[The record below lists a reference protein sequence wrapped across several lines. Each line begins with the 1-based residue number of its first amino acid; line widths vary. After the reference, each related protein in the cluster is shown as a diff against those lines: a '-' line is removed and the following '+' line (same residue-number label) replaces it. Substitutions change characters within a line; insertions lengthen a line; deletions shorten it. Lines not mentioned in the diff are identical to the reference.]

1 MPMWAALDDDDALV
15 AHLRRTAHAVGLD
28 AERVSAPSSQFVR
41 VAGARFHYL
50 DWESSGPPVL
60 LLHGYGLTAH
70 TWDAV
75 VLGLHESY
83 RCLALD
89 QRGHGQTDWGS
100 AGDYV
105 LEARAAAA
113 AEMLDAVGV
122 DEVAV
127 VGQSLGGLVGL
138 RLAASL
144 GRRIAALAVVDAS
157 PFSPVTPGVGSR
169 FRDRTFASP
178 DEAFALVSRVSHGRE
193 PDVLRQ
199 NLLFNLRALPDGRW
213 TWRYDQGAE
222 MLRPEDFEA
231 RNRALVALLAQVTLP
246 ALVVH
251 GALSETIT
259 AEAAAELAEAL
270 PDGRMVTIADAG
282 HNIQGDA
289 PRALADMLSGFFD
302 DIGYR

>member
-1 MPMWAALDDDDALV
+1 MTLRGTDDDDALL
-15 AHLRRTAHAVGLD
+15 AHLRRTAAAVGLD
-28 AERVSAPSSQFVR
+28 AERVSAPRSRFVR
-41 VAGARFHYL
+41 AAGAQFRYL
-50 DWESSGPPVL
+50 DWEAAGRPVL

-75 VLGLHESY
+75 VLGLNGIY

-89 QRGHGQTDWGS
+89 QRGHGETDWGS
-100 AGDYV
+100 ASDYV

-113 AEMLDAVGV
+113 AEVLNAVGV

-138 RLAASL
+138 RLASSL

-157 PFSPVTPGVGSR
+157 PFTLVVPGAGSR
-169 FRDRTFASP
+169 LRDRTFASP
-178 DEAFALVSRVSHGRE
+178 DEAFALVRRVSPGRD

-199 NLLFNLRALPDGRW
+199 NLLFNLRPLPDGCW

-231 RNRALVALLAQVTLP
+231 RNRALVALLAQVTSP
-246 ALVVH
+246 ALVVR
-251 GALSETIT
+251 GARSETLT
-259 AEAAAELAEAL
+259 ADSAAKLAAAL
-270 PDGRMVTIADAG
+270 PDGRMVTISDAG
-282 HNIQGDA
+282 HNVQGDA
-289 PRALADMLSGFFD
+289 PRALADALSSFFD
-302 DIGYR
+302 DVGYR